1 MRTEWRKELA
11 RGKAIPGAQ
20 GLLVGA
26 LHGNHPI
33 DIPDAFDDL
42 DAFRVRGA
50 GRLAP
55 MGVEFI
61 RRDADDQGVAQAP
74 ETLQQGEMADVK
86 QIERTIRQHD
96 FFHEMRRFLRQ
107 GHDHCLAEALRGRWS
122 GTEGSES
129 F

>member
-20 GLLVGA
+20 GVPDPTARNSLGARQIHDFTKTAQCVELSRPVAPHAEDGHLVAPNVIRLLVGA

-61 RRDADDQGVAQAP
+61 RRDD
-74 ETLQQGEMADVK
+74 
-86 QIERTIRQHD
+86 
-96 FFHEMRRFLRQ
+96 
-107 GHDHCLAEALRGRWS
+107 
-122 GTEGSES
+122 
-129 F
+129 